1 MQNISIIGLGNELRR
16 DDGVGIWVARRVA
29 AADWDGASAVVLN
42 NGDST
47 AILAALQDAHVA
59 YVIDAASATA
69 EPGTIVRLDPMRRP
83 LTLYAR
89 TFSSHGLGL
98 AEAIELGRALGMLP
112 ERLIVY
118 GIVGADF
125 SPGEGLSPE
134 VERAARRL
142 ISRLRRLMPD

>member
-29 AADWDGASAVVLN
+29 AADWHGVTVVALN

-59 YVIDAASATA
+59 YVIDAASAA
-69 EPGTIVRLDPMRRP
+69 AKPGTIVRFDPMRRP